1 MFVVLLFGINLST
14 LVDISNIVLGISS
27 VFTAIFTAIVLRKQ
41 YILQMNSIQVDKMSK
56 QPIFNISFSYIDTDN
71 DNKYE
76 DEILQIENECH
87 IFKKIN
93 NIKVTTIFDIS
104 ECSNHKLFEIIGYF
118 YRSTHYQSLK
128 GLIYK
133 SRGNNNNAKYMN
145 VYLDV
150 LALYKN
156 HHRYVEI
163 SKYQMIKIEYKDIYG
178 ENNVCYFKDRSIIEE
193 DLYNNIIKQICN
205 QQNPIDIDK
214 VTFSELLNEFSSDK

>member
-1 MFVVLLFGINLST
+1 
-14 LVDISNIVLGISS
+14 
-27 VFTAIFTAIVLRKQ
+27 
-41 YILQMNSIQVDKMSK
+41 
-56 QPIFNISFSYIDTDN
+56 
-71 DNKYE
+71 
-76 DEILQIENECH
+76 
-87 IFKKIN
+87 
-93 NIKVTTIFDIS
+93 
-104 ECSNHKLFEIIGYF
+104 
-118 YRSTHYQSLK
+118 
-128 GLIYK
+128 
-133 SRGNNNNAKYMN
+133 MN